1 MPGCQRLLGPQV
13 LRQHRR
19 RGGEHE
25 SLHFFVQ
32 CQSYKLFNIAIII
45 IIITLIS
52 IFFIFIQVEVG
63 LTSPVIQTLL
73 EPFVDR
79 LILKKRE
86 NEIC

>member
-1 MPGCQRLLGPQV
+1 MHQV
-13 LRQHRR
+13 ANI
-19 RGGEHE
+19 
-25 SLHFFVQ
+25 SLVPKYFANIAVEEVNMSHFIFVQ
-32 CQSYKLFNIAIII
+32 CQSYKLFNIIII

-52 IFFIFIQVEVG
+52 IFIIIIQVEVG